1 MEFLSNPKRER
12 IPVRRRRSQR
22 HQDLSSTSC
31 ALAPLQTLA
40 AVLTLANI
48 VSNKDEREDVQKKTF
63 TKWVN
68 SQLSKTGKPP
78 VEDLFSDLCDGRRL
92 LELLQGLAGHEL
104 VRLEKGSSRVH
115 SLNNVNRALQ
125 ILQKNNVELV
135 NIGATDIVDGN
146 HKLILGL
153 IWSIILHWQVKDVM
167 KEVMAGLQQTNS
179 EKILLSWVRQNTSQ
193 YPQVN
198 VVNFSSSWNDG
209 LAFNA
214 LIHSHRPELFDWS
227 SVEAKVSVIDRLEH
241 AFSTAERHLGIDRL
255 LDPEDVAVPHPDK
268 KSIILYVTSL
278 FQVLPQSITME
289 AIQEVETLPR
299 AGSAAGAP
307 RVLTEEHY
315 QIQTQQRFSQQI
327 TVSVAQGRVQSPSS
341 QPRYKSYAYAQAAY
355 VKSPEQKRRRFTEQ
369 FLSPSQEEL
378 QRGLSP
384 LPPGSTTLEA
394 YQTALEEVLTW
405 LLSAEDGLQAQPP
418 ISDLV
423 EEVKEQFHTHEGY
436 MVELTTHQGSVGR
449 VLRAGAALVAEG
461 NLSEEEDTEVR
472 EQMNLLNSRWE
483 HLRVASME
491 RQSSLH
497 RVLMDLQHKQLQ
509 QLTDWLDMTEA
520 RVKRM
525 EAQPLGPDLEDV
537 KHQVEEHKLLQE
549 DLELEQVRVNSLTH
563 MVVVVDETSGD
574 SATAALE
581 SKLQVLGD
589 RWAAICRWTEERW
602 ILLQEILLKWQ
613 HFTNEQCLFDSWL
626 TQKEE
631 LVRSLKTPGV
641 KDHAATTA
649 CLRHLATVKTDLD
662 AKRPTM
668 DKLCS
673 MSQDLLSSVKNK
685 EVANKLEARLESFA
699 ERWDRL
705 VQSLDVISSQLSPAV
720 GAVAPQ
726 SDVPHSVTTSVT
738 KVTTREKVS
747 ALRQARESPPPQK
760 KRQVVVDSELRKSYM
775 HPFLLTFLSRFDVDF
790 TEVHSYMTRGE
801 AILQSPEF
809 SVSRKD
815 GSIQDLYDKVQ
826 LIERERP
833 EKYRKLQEATRTAQ
847 TLVEQEGTRAEDIAQ
862 AAEQLNQ
869 RWVGFCALLADRLV
883 WLAYQTKVLAFYSL
897 YEQCVQSVDASEN
910 WLKVQLPPSP
920 EPETLKVQLE
930 RCREEVAHLASLQPQ
945 VELLD
950 ERLKELKE
958 EKDGEEDPSAF
969 LDADINAFKEHYR
982 KVLEDLRARERQ
994 LQMILESLPPARYK
1008 ETISTLLAWL
1018 QQCEAKLAVPS
1029 TAVTEYPV
1037 MEQRLKD
1044 VQALQVALT
1053 SHQGEVDYLTA
1064 AVEQVFQKAPP
1075 DICQKYRTE
1084 MDNIMARWRR
1094 LSTTLTENAKT
1105 IQELMAKLLQFQND
1119 VKTLKKWMADVD
1131 VFLNE
1136 EWPALGDSEALEKQL
1151 EQCTALVNDIHT
1163 IQPSVN
1169 GINEVGLQLK
1179 KEAEP
1184 PFAAHI
1190 QKELDELNAQ
1200 WENVCKQAYAK
1211 KSALKGGLDKTMAL
1225 RKEMQEMQEWINQAE
1240 EDYLERDFT
1249 YKTPEELRKAVEELK
1264 RAQEEVHSKELKV
1277 KLLTDSVNSFIA
1289 KAPPTAHDAL
1299 RSELDVLKAN
1309 YQRLCSRLD
1318 GKCKTLEEVW
1328 ACWCELLSYLE
1339 QENAFLDQL
1348 EQKLDE
1354 TENLQG
1360 GAEELK
1366 EALDGLEALLRHPED
1381 NRNHIREL
1389 AQTLMDGGVLDE
1401 LIQQKLD
1408 AFNTRWD
1415 ELMARVLL
1423 RQKELAKNL
1432 QWAQEND
1439 KSLRAIQESLAN
1451 TDRHLTAYLADH
1463 IDAQQIPQEAQKI
1476 QSDLSSHDATL
1487 EDMKRKNQEKVP
1499 SQRMT
1504 GQIDLT
1510 QKMLAD
1516 VWTKFRLFQKPANFE
1531 ARLAECERVLAEV
1544 KTQVGVLDIRSVEQD
1559 VVQSQLEQ
1567 CMKLYKV
1574 LSEVKGEVETVIK
1587 TGRQIV
1593 QRQQT
1598 EHPKELDERVT
1609 ALKLLYNQLGAQI
1622 TESKLE
1628 LEKSLKLSRK
1638 LRKELNGLT
1647 EWLAA
1652 TDAELTRRSAVD
1664 GMPSDLAAEV
1674 AWAQSIHGETERRQ
1688 PQLQAVV
1695 DLAEALKEVLRG
1707 HGSLVD
1713 DKVSLLHCNWIAVT
1727 SRAEEW
1733 LNLLLAYQQQMR
1745 KLDGEIEEVNRWI
1758 DGANKKMD
1766 EIESQGP
1773 NDAALKVLRA
1783 ELELTRG
1790 KMDEVRSLAQELMTT
1805 RGENCQAQVGP
1816 KLELLK
1822 QRFDAV
1828 AQRIASGPTA
1838 ASAKELEQYHSEA
1851 QIWLDLLE
1859 EEVKQGENL
1868 KEEDFQED
1876 KDCEEGAV
1884 KELLLRGE
1892 NLQKRAPDQDKRE
1905 QLKLKHRQLSSKY
1918 NNVKDLRVLRNKKA
1932 LAIAPQ
1938 WYQYRRRSHDLMSW
1952 LDNIQRSVDQL
1963 PDPPE
1968 GERVKEIGTE
1978 MAQKKEELK
1987 ELQVLANQLSEAG
2000 AAALVEPR
2008 QIQLN
2013 TRWAEVEGQF
2023 LPFQR
2028 RYPADITG
2036 NDYLAELQALLRSVS
2051 EADFKLNSP
2060 EYWPAAYYNLPQ
2072 QETCLKEVKVS
2083 IDKLRAPVEAALARR
2098 QDAASGTRPLE
2109 AQRIQESAAL
2119 LRANWDKLNKLHK
2132 DRLMR
2137 WQGCNSKWQKFV
2149 SDQRALEEW
2158 LHEAEDA
2165 LKMAASEQA
2174 AQKQHLRDLTEAI
2187 PIQEVV
2193 LNRVTSAG
2201 EDISQMST
2209 PDDAS
2214 RLRAQL
2220 QFLTAR
2226 WAHVC
2231 QQLNERK
2238 RRSAEQHA
2246 TAAQLQETVGSMLG
2260 WLDKADSVLAI
2271 PLQPAEPQHLRDT
2284 LGKVQVCVEELP
2296 GKKAAVEDL
2305 NMRHR
2310 QVPAD
2315 KQKDIRIINTRWE
2328 KVSKTLPERLLEI
2341 ESLLRELEGIQCHLD
2356 SLSGWVSR
2364 TRTQL
2369 EHSPE
2374 EPPQSLIE
2382 EVQVKQPEVE
2392 SALERADQLYKDVPL
2407 SQPEKVKYMKMRED
2421 WTVIM
2426 ELLRQ
2431 HQERKNLL
2439 VAKKAN
2445 EMLTGSSQAESAALA
2460 QFNKSWAE
2468 LTDWLTMLDN
2478 MVQNKRV
2485 VVADLDDIN
2494 DNIGQLKA
2502 SLQELDQRR
2511 PLLDRQVT
2519 AAQNLKN
2526 KTSNQDT
2533 RNAITE
2539 RIDRLQTHWED
2550 SQAKVLGRS
2559 KHLHSMLQD
2568 STEWLDSKQRVDVLI
2583 KRASER
2589 LESWQEVTYT
2599 VDALTRQNAELK
2611 HFASDLRQWQGQV
2624 DETNALADKLL
2635 TRYADDDTH
2644 KVTQVNDNMVAVW
2657 THVNKRVSDR
2667 EAALEAA
2674 LKLLQQFY
2682 LDLDK
2687 FLNWLTEAETTCN
2700 VLIDATNKERLTE
2713 KPEAARNLLAQ
2724 WKDLEAEVDGHTELY
2739 HSLDDHGQRIL
2750 TSMGDSE
2757 DAALLHRRL
2766 NNMSQRWNDL
2776 RSKTLNMRA
2785 YLDSEMAPWK
2795 RLHMSL
2801 QELLNWLRLK
2811 AQQLEQEPPVG
2822 GDVPAVQTQLDTHRG
2837 FRRDVRAKEP
2847 LVTKAL
2853 DDVGVFLSEL
2863 PREPP
2868 MSEQR
2873 DISPEERAQNVGR
2886 ILRKEADDVMTSWE
2900 RLNDDSAVWL
2910 RRLEVAL
2917 KRLMELQETQDL
2929 VDGQLRQAEMV
2940 KEAWEPVGDLLIDS
2954 LPEHIERVKEFQEE
2968 IAPIQEDVTHMNQ
2981 LASTFGPPELQLSAS
2996 NLERID
3002 DLNTRW
3008 KLLQISVD
3016 DHLKQLMDAHRDFGL
3031 LHGSVESPFEQGVS
3045 PNNVP
3050 YYINHQ
3056 TQTTC
3061 WDHPKMAELY
3071 QSLADLNNVRFSA
3084 YRTAMKL
3091 RRLQKALCLDL
3102 LSMPTACEVFDQHG
3116 LKQNEQLLDISQL
3129 VACLSSLYQR
3139 LEQSHAHLVSVP
3151 LCVDMCLNWLL
3162 NVYDTARSG
3171 KIRTLSFKTGI
3182 VSLCKAHLEDKY
3194 RFLFRQ
3200 VASATGF
3207 CDQRRLGLLLH
3218 DSIQIPRQLGEV
3230 ASFGGS
3236 NIEPSVRSCF
3246 QFANNKPELEAAMF
3260 LDWMRLEPQ
3269 SMVWLPV
3276 LHRVAAAETAKHQAK
3291 CNICKEC
3298 PIIGFRY
3305 RSLKHFNYDICQSC
3319 FFSGRVAKG
3328 HKMQY
3333 PMVEYCTP
3341 TTSGED
3347 VRDFAKVLKNKFRTK
3362 RYFAKHPRM
3371 GYLPVQTILEGDNME
3386 TPVTLINFWPVDHAP
3401 GSSPQLSHDDT
3412 HTRIEH
3418 YANRLAEMENRNGCY
3433 LNDSI
3438 SPNESIDDEHML
3450 IQHYC
3455 QSLNQGSPLSQPR
3468 SPAQILISMETE
3480 EKGELE
3486 RVLNDLEQEN
3496 RKLQAEYDRLKKA
3509 HDRKGLSPLP
3519 SPPEMLPVSP
3529 QRARDAEL
3537 IAEAKLLRQHKGR
3550 LEARMQ
3556 ILEDHN
3562 KQLESQLHRLRQ
3574 LLEQTDSKVNGT
3586 ALSSPSTSSQRSDTS
3601 LPHLRVAASQTTD
3614 TMGDDELSTPSHD
3627 ASGLEEVMEQLNHSF
3642 PHSQGLFSNLCP
3654 SSGPSIGSLF
3664 HMADDLG
3671 RAMESLVS
3679 VMTDEPSGNQ
3689 APSF

>member
-1 MEFLSNPKRER
+1 MK
-12 IPVRRRRSQR
+12 
-22 HQDLSSTSC
+22 DL
-31 ALAPLQTLA
+31 
-40 AVLTLANI
+40 
-48 VSNKDEREDVQKKTF
+48 
-63 TKWVN
+63 
-68 SQLSKTGKPP
+68 
-78 VEDLFSDLCDGRRL
+78 
-92 LELLQGLAGHEL
+92 
-104 VRLEKGSSRVH
+104 
-115 SLNNVNRALQ
+115 
-125 ILQKNNVELV
+125 
-135 NIGATDIVDGN
+135 
-146 HKLILGL
+146 
-153 IWSIILHWQVKDVM
+153 
-167 KEVMAGLQQTNS
+167 MAGLQQTNS
-179 EKILLSWVRQNTSQ
+179 EKILLSWVRQNTRQ

-227 SVEAKVSVIDRLEH
+227 SVEKKTSAIDKLEH
-241 AFSTAERHLGIDRL
+241 AFTKAEQHLGIERL

-268 KSIILYVTSL
+268 KSVIMYVTSL
-278 FQVLPQSITME
+278 FQVLPQSVSME
-289 AIQEVETLPR
+289 AIEEVETLPR
-299 AGSAAGAP
+299 ATAAGVA
-307 RVLTEEHY
+307 RVTTEEHY

-327 TVSVAQGRVQSPSS
+327 TVSVAQGRVRTPSP

-355 VKSPEQKRRRFTEQ
+355 VKSPEQKRRRCTDQ
-369 FLSPSQEEL
+369 FLSPGQEEL

-384 LPPGSTTLEA
+384 LPPGSTSLES
-394 YQTALEEVLTW
+394 YQAALEEVLTW
-405 LLSAEDGLQAQPP
+405 LLSAEDGLQGQPP
-418 ISDLV
+418 ISTSV

-449 VLRAGAALVAEG
+449 VLRAGAALLGEG
-461 NLSEEEDTEVR
+461 NLSEEEDAEVR
-472 EQMNLLNSRWE
+472 EQMGLLNSRWE
-483 HLRVASME
+483 HLRVASMD
-491 RQSSLH
+491 RQSRLH
-497 RVLMDLQHKQLQ
+497 EVLMELQHRQLQ
-509 QLTDWLDMTEA
+509 QLTDWLDVTEA
-520 RVKRM
+520 RIKRM
-525 EAQPLGPDLEDV
+525 GAQPLGPDLEDV

-563 MVVVVDETSGD
+563 MVVVVEESSGD

-631 LVRSLKTPGV
+631 LVRSIKTSNLKNQAETV
-641 KDHAATTA
+641 S
-649 CLRHLATVKTDLD
+649 CLRSLATVKADLEV
-662 AKRPTM
+662 KRPTM

-673 MSQDLLSSVKNK
+673 MSQDLLCSVKNK
-685 EVANKLEARLESFA
+685 EVASKLEARLDSFA
-699 ERWDRL
+699 QRWDRL
-705 VQSLDVISSQLSPAV
+705 IQSLETSSSQLSSSV
-720 GAVAPQ
+720 GAAAQ
-726 SDVPHSVTTSVT
+726 QAELTHSVTATVT

-760 KRQVVVDSELRKSYM
+760 KRPVVVDSELRK
-775 HPFLLTFLSRFDVDF
+775 RFDVDF

-801 AILQSPEF
+801 ALLQSPEF

-815 GSIQDLYDKVQ
+815 GSIQELYDKV
-826 LIERERP
+826 LAIERERP

-847 TLVEQEGTRAEDIAQ
+847 TLVEQEGTRADDIAQ
-862 AAEQLNQ
+862 SAEQLNQ
-869 RWVGFCALLADRLV
+869 RWAGFCTLLADRLA
-883 WLAYQTKVLAFYSL
+883 WLAYQTKVLAFYSS
-897 YEQCVQSVDASEN
+897 YAQCEQAVDNSEN
-910 WLKVQLPPSP
+910 WLKVQAPPAS
-920 EPETLKVQLE
+920 EPEVLRVQLD
-930 RCREEVAHLASLQPQ
+930 RCREEVARLASLQAQ
-945 VELLD
+945 VDLLEKSLAEL
-950 ERLKELKE
+950 RE
-958 EKDGEEDPSAF
+958 EKEGDGDSSAI
-969 LDADINAFKEHYR
+969 LDADVSDFNEHYR
-982 KVLEDLRARERQ
+982 RVLEDLRARERQ
-994 LQMILESLPPARYK
+994 LHLVLESLPPARYK
-1008 ETISTLLAWL
+1008 ETVSTLLAWL

-1029 TAVTEYPV
+1029 TAVTEHPV
-1037 MEQRLKD
+1037 MEERLKD
-1044 VQALQVALT
+1044 VQALQVALAE
-1053 SHQGEVDYLTA
+1053 HQGQVDYLTS
-1064 AVEQVFQKAPP
+1064 AVEQVFQKAPS
-1075 DICQKYRTE
+1075 DISQKYRAE
-1084 MDNIMARWRR
+1084 MDAIMARWRR
-1094 LSTTLTENAKT
+1094 LGSTLADNAQR
-1105 IQELMAKLLQFQND
+1105 IQELMAKLLQFEND

-1163 IQPSVN
+1163 IQPSLN
-1169 GINEVGLQLK
+1169 GINEVGLYLK

-1184 PFAAHI
+1184 PYAVHI

-1249 YKTPEELRKAVEELK
+1249 YRTPEELRKAVEELK

-1299 RSELDVLKAN
+1299 RSELDVLTAN

-1328 ACWCELLSYLE
+1328 AIWCELLSYLE

-1354 TENLQG
+1354 TESLQG
-1360 GAEELK
+1360 GAEELQ
-1366 EALDGLEALLRHPED
+1366 EALDSLECLLRHPED
-1381 NRNHIREL
+1381 NRNQIREL
-1389 AQTLMDGGVLDE
+1389 AQTLTDGGVLDE

-1408 AFNTRWD
+1408 AFNARWD
-1415 ELMARVLL
+1415 ELMARAALRRKELERSVRGAQEKDRAL
-1423 RQKELAKNL
+1423 RQ
-1432 QWAQEND
+1432 
-1439 KSLRAIQESLAN
+1439 IQEALAN
-1451 TDRHLTAYLADH
+1451 TDRHLAAYLADRV
-1463 IDAQQIPQEAQKI
+1463 DAQQIPQEAQKI
-1476 QSDLSSHDATL
+1476 QSELSGHEASLD
-1487 EDMKRKNQEKVP
+1487 DIRKKNQDKDP
-1499 SQRMT
+1499 SPRVV

-1510 QKMLAD
+1510 QKMLTD
-1516 VWTKFRLFQKPANFE
+1516 VWTKFRLFQKPSDFDS
-1531 ARLAECERVLAEV
+1531 RLAECERALAAV
-1544 KTQVGVLDIRSVEQD
+1544 KTQVAVLDFRSVEQD

-1567 CMKLYKV
+1567 CMKLYKA

-1587 TGRQIV
+1587 TGRQVV

-1598 EHPKELDERVT
+1598 ETPKELDDRVT
-1609 ALKLLYNQLGAQI
+1609 ALKLLYNQLGGQV

-1652 TDAELTRRSAVD
+1652 TDGELTRRSAVD
-1664 GMPSDLAAEV
+1664 GMPGDLEAEV
-1674 AWAQSIHGETERRQ
+1674 AWAQSVHGDTERHQ
-1688 PQLQAVV
+1688 PQLQAVS
-1695 DLAEALKEVLRG
+1695 DLAEALKAVLRG
-1707 HGSLVD
+1707 HGGLVD
-1713 DKVSLLHCNWIAVT
+1713 DKVSLLRCNWIAVT

-1733 LNLLLAYQQQMR
+1733 LNLLLDYQRQMQ
-1745 KLDGEIEEVNRWI
+1745 KLDGEMEEVNGWI
-1758 DGANKKMD
+1758 DGAEKKMD
-1766 EIESQGP
+1766 DADSRGP
-1773 NDAALKVLRA
+1773 DDGAMKVLRA
-1783 ELELTRG
+1783 ELELTGG
-1790 KMDEVRSLAQELMTT
+1790 KVEEVRAVARELMST

-1816 KLELLK
+1816 KVERLNR
-1822 QRFDAV
+1822 RFDAV
-1828 AQRIASGPTA
+1828 AQRIACGLTA
-1838 ASAKELEQYHSEA
+1838 ASAKELEHYHSEA
-1851 QIWLDLLE
+1851 QVWLELLE
-1859 EEVKQGENL
+1859 EEAKQGENL

-1884 KELLLRGE
+1884 KELLLKGE
-1892 NLQKRAPDQDKRE
+1892 NLQKRAPDRYKRE
-1905 QLKLKHRQLSSKY
+1905 QIRLRQNQLSSKY
-1918 NNVKDLRVLRNKKA
+1918 NIVKDLRVLRNRKA

-1938 WYQYRRRSHDLMSW
+1938 WYQYRRTSHDLLAW
-1952 LDNIQRSVDQL
+1952 LDDIQRSVDQL

-1968 GERVKEIGTE
+1968 GERVKEIGSEFET
-1978 MAQKKEELK
+1978 KKEELK
-1987 ELQVLANQLSEAG
+1987 EVQGLANQLSEAG
-2000 AAALVEPR
+2000 AASLVEPR
-2008 QIQLN
+2008 QLRLN
-2013 TRWAEVEGQF
+2013 ARWVEAEGKF
-2023 LPFQR
+2023 IPFKR
-2028 RYPADITG
+2028 RCE
-2036 NDYLAELQALLRSVS
+2036 YLAELQALLRSVS
-2051 EADFKLNSP
+2051 ETDFQLNSP
-2060 EYWPAAYYNLPQ
+2060 EYWPAAFYNLPQ
-2072 QETCLKEVKVS
+2072 QEHCLKEVKGNM
-2083 IDKLRAPVEAALARR
+2083 DELLGPVEGALARR
-2098 QDAASGTRPLE
+2098 EEAASGARPLE
-2109 AQRIQESAAL
+2109 SQRIRESAGL
-2119 LRANWDKLNKLHK
+2119 LGANWDKLNKLHQ
-2132 DRLMR
+2132 DRTRR
-2137 WQGCNSKWQKFV
+2137 WQDCNSKWQKFAA
-2149 SDQRALEEW
+2149 DQKAAEEW
-2158 LHEAEDA
+2158 LADAEGA
-2165 LKMAASEQA
+2165 LKLSESEPAAHR
-2174 AQKQHLRDLTEAI
+2174 QHLRDLVEAI
-2187 PIQEVV
+2187 PLQEA
-2193 LNRVTSAG
+2193 LLGRVNSAG
-2201 EDISQMST
+2201 EDISQLST
-2209 PDDAS
+2209 PDDSS
-2214 RLRAQL
+2214 RLRTQL
-2220 QFLTAR
+2220 RLHNAR
-2226 WAHVC
+2226 WSDVC

-2238 RRSAEQHA
+2238 RRSSEARTA
-2246 TAAQLQETVGSMLG
+2246 TAALQEDVDSVLG
-2260 WLDKADSVLAI
+2260 WLDRAEVVMAI
-2271 PLQPAEPQHLRDT
+2271 PLQPAETQHIRDT
-2284 LGKVQVCVEELP
+2284 LGKVQAHVEQLP
-2296 GKKAAVEDL
+2296 AKKAAVEDL
-2305 NMRHR
+2305 NWRHK
-2310 QVPAD
+2310 QTPLPAD
-2315 KQKDIRIINTRWE
+2315 KQRDVRIINSRWPQ
-2328 KVSKTLPERLLEI
+2328 VSKALPERQLEI
-2341 ESLLRELEGIQCHLD
+2341 EALLNELERLQGQLD
-2356 SLSGWVSR
+2356 DLSAWAAG
-2364 TRTQL
+2364 TRGKL
-2369 EHSPE
+2369 ERGAE
-2374 EPPQSLIE
+2374 EPAPRLIE

-2392 SALERADQLYKDVPL
+2392 FVLERADQLFKDTPPG
-2407 SQPEKVKYMKMRED
+2407 QPDKVKYGRLRAD
-2421 WTVIM
+2421 WTVIL
-2426 ELLRQ
+2426 ELVRQ
-2431 HQERKNLL
+2431 HKERMAALL

-2445 EMLTGSSQAESAALA
+2445 EGLTGSSTPESAALA

-2478 MVQNKRV
+2478 MVQNRRV

-2494 DNIGQLKA
+2494 DNISQLKV

-2511 PLLDRQVT
+2511 PLLEKQIT

-2526 KTSNQDT
+2526 KTSNQET

-2550 SQAKVLGRS
+2550 SQTKLSDRT
-2559 KHLHSMLQD
+2559 KQLHNMLQD
-2568 STEWLDSKQRVDVLI
+2568 STNWLDAKKGTDHLL

-2589 LESWQEVTYT
+2589 LEAWHEVTYT
-2599 VDALTRQNAELK
+2599 VDAVKRQNAELQLFVK
-2611 HFASDLRQWQGQV
+2611 ELQQWQGQV
-2624 DETNALADKLL
+2624 DETNALAKKLL
-2635 TRYADDDTH
+2635 ALYANDDTH
-2644 KVTQVNDNMVAVW
+2644 RVSQVNNNMVATW
-2657 THVNKRVSDR
+2657 AHVNKRVSDR
-2667 EAALEAA
+2667 EGAVEAA
-2674 LKLLQQFY
+2674 VKLLQHFY
-2682 LDLDK
+2682 LDLEK

-2700 VLIDATNKERLTE
+2700 VLIDATNKERLQDQ
-2713 KPEAARNLLAQ
+2713 PEVARNLLAQ
-2724 WKDLEAEVDGHTELY
+2724 WKDLHGEIDGHTELY
-2739 HSLDDHGQRIL
+2739 HSLDENGRRIVMSL
-2750 TSMGDSE
+2750 GDSE
-2757 DAALLHRRL
+2757 DGALLQRR
-2766 NNMSQRWNDL
+2766 MDGVSQRWNDL
-2776 RSKTLNMRA
+2776 RGKTLGMRA
-2785 YLDSEMAPWK
+2785 HLDSETAPWK

-2811 AQQLEQEPPVG
+2811 SQQLEKEPPVG
-2822 GDVPAVQTQLDTHRG
+2822 GDVPAVQTQLDTHRS
-2837 FRRDVRAKEP
+2837 FRRDLRVKEP
-2847 LVTKAL
+2847 VVTKAL
-2853 DDVGVFLSEL
+2853 DDVGLFLSEL
-2863 PREPP
+2863 PRETPSP
-2868 MSEQR
+2868 EQR

-2886 ILRKEADDVMTSWE
+2886 VLRKEADDAASGRD
-2900 RLNDDSAVWL
+2900 RLYGAAADWQ
-2910 RRLEVAL
+2910 RRLELAL
-2917 KRLMELQETQDL
+2917 DRLTELQEAEDL
-2929 VDGQLRQAEMV
+2929 LDGQLRQAEMV
-2940 KEAWEPVGDLLIDS
+2940 KEAWEPVGDLMIDS
-2954 LPEHIERVKEFQEE
+2954 LPEHIERVQEFQEE
-2968 IAPIQEDVTHMNQ
+2968 VSLIKDDVTHMNQ
-2981 LASTFGPPELQLSAS
+2981 LASTFEPPDVQLSPS
-2996 NLERID
+2996 NLERIE
-3002 DLNTRW
+3002 DLNMRW
-3008 KLLQISVD
+3008 RLLQVTVDTGKNSSGRNGLGEVDSKISVTE
-3016 DHLKQLMDAHRDFGL
+3016 HLKQLTDAHCDFGL

-3102 LSMPTACEVFDQHG
+3102 LSMPMACEVFDQHG

-3129 VACLSSLYQR
+3129 VAALTSLYQR
-3139 LEQSHAHLVSVP
+3139 LEQSHSHLVNIP
-3151 LCVDMCLNWLL
+3151 LSVDMCLNWLL
-3162 NVYDTARSG
+3162 NVYDTGRTG

-3418 YANRLAEMENRNGCY
+3418 YANRLAEMENRNGSY

-3496 RKLQAEYDRLKKA
+3496 RKLQSEYDRLKKA

-3519 SPPEMLPVSP
+3519 SPPEMLPASP
-3529 QRARDAEL
+3529 QSARDAEL

-3586 ALSSPSTSSQRSDTS
+3586 ALSSPSTSSQRSDSS
-3601 LPHLRVAASQTTD
+3601 LPLLRVAASQTTD
-3614 TMGDDELSTPSHD
+3614 TMGDDELSSPSQD
-3627 ASGLEEVMEQLNHSF
+3627 ASGLEEVMEQLNNSF
-3642 PHSQGLFSNLCP
+3642 PHSQGP
-3654 SSGPSIGSLF
+3654 GIGGLF
-3664 HMADDLG
+3664 HLADDLG

-3679 VMTDEPSGNQ
+3679 AMTDEQSAEQHEALP
-3689 APSF
+3689 F